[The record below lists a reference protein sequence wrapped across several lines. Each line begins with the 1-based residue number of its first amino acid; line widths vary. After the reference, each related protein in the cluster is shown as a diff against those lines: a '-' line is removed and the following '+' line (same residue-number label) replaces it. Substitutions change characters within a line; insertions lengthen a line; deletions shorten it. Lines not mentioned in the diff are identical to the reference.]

1 MESSIHGNPATH
13 KYKLLQLRQHFS
25 RVAKKIVEPL
35 GYSAAG
41 YEADST
47 ETQIWRRGQKNSLT
61 SRRTGKHQNRPS
73 WKRGRHRK
81 IAYFLDV
88 IVVNLKET
96 GRYEELGKGTLY
108 INLCK
113 R

>member
-13 KYKLLQLRQHFS
+13 KYKLPQLRQHFS
-25 RVAKKIVEPL
+25 REAKKIVEPL

-41 YEADST
+41 YEAGWT

-81 IAYFLDV
+81 IADFLDV